1 MKRIVSIFAA
11 ITLNLL
17 TMNLF
22 AVSKDAEDH
31 TLVSLWK
38 TYYAAERADKPK
50 DQLAALD
57 AIKAEARKQHLA
69 WDFYDACDKYYSA
82 RIRIS
87 WKESEAALAQRRSEV
102 TQLGEPVAVVFA
114 GYESDMDK
122 LWEYVCANES
132 KLKASH
138 NPEFYKRDFIRQLVF
153 GEALVPMLGD
163 DYEYAVWCL
172 WARGCKSAD
181 VEGMYAGAYPKAAF
195 AEFYSLTRNGAASTK
210 ALEEY
215 AHKYDGKAVALFA
228 RQQLISNVRSGLDD
242 SKATEAEY
250 LALKADC
257 EKFISDRKA
266 FTGTEKTI
274 ADCCRQPDSIL
285 ARLNDKYVS
294 GNISDGV
301 LNVYF
306 KNLPSTKVQIL
317 KDGESVYDTQV
328 SNPARRYCVLD
339 TVKVT
344 LPALDDGSY
353 NLKIGTG
360 KLEMLS
366 YYEKYT
372 LAITT
377 RQESRGIGVSVVDYK
392 TGKPLD
398 KCDLILSEN
407 SGKTLCTVRNF
418 VLDGFTLLPDEM
430 ADVVSRKQNSRR
442 TLRLQA
448 VAAGGARKSESHWL
462 QNSTYSNSTPD
473 NTFHN
478 CAIIVDRTAFKP
490 GETVNYKAVLYDGF
504 TKHTLC
510 APGTKVIVAM
520 TDAEGKEIASEHLK
534 TNEFGSVAGSFVL
547 KPCGRGGYYNLS
559 VSSGGQLLDS
569 KNLRVDE
576 FQLPTFDLTWDAPDR
591 FYFPGD
597 KVRFSG
603 IVRSFSGHSLGNA
616 KLTYDLSWIGSPA
629 SGELELDADG
639 RFVIESVVPQD
650 NDYGYLKCTVRIT
663 DGTGETLEF
672 TDRRWVVSNLNID
685 VSVLNKDKA
694 RFSNDDDNPFQEHF
708 ETYSLS
714 EDVAKVRISTNQNL
728 PYPTLDL
735 SWSLEDAAGKTCASG
750 KAAQGE
756 EFAIDLGGFQSGL
769 YMLKVDAKLVTEN
782 GKEKSTGKKMRLLK
796 LGMSDDKLPFSAKS
810 FFRELPGDDIA
821 LQVGQTEGTAWVF
834 AEVFGEGRVLL
845 DRKLVRIDGAL
856 NAPGSLQ
863 TISFDRKPGW
873 SDNVELFV
881 MFVKDGQRYSYD
893 RMFMAPVA
901 RRILPLAF
909 TRFLD
914 KTLPG
919 RQYTFTITT
928 APGVECAASIFDAST
943 ESICMNVWN
952 AFTPAG
958 TLFQRVYYDCSPG
971 RDGDSFDSL
980 YLLDETMVVGY
991 GAKTK
996 ALGRRVMASNAAV
1009 DNMSLRDEI
1018 AVEEE
1023 AIPFQL
1029 ADGASMPDVRENFAS
1044 TVAWEPFLR
1053 SDADGNLDLKFTNV
1067 DKLSTYYVQLFAH
1080 DKQCR
1085 NNALRQSMIV
1095 TIPVKVALVQPQ
1107 FLYSGD
1113 SYRTRVS
1120 LANSADADVAGTLS
1134 VSYIDG
1140 KDRSGKVLGTES
1152 GRLTVPAGGTA
1163 DWQCGIDV
1171 PQGIGDLGVLVSF
1184 VADDAGSGSDAMFVS
1199 VPVLRPVQK
1208 LTEAHSA
1215 ILRAGEDAAALESSL
1230 RSMFVNVPGA
1240 EAAKREISIRAM
1252 LAEALPECVTPKS
1265 DDILCQTAALL
1276 ADLIVSRLGEPGLP
1290 SSGREEIVA
1299 KIRACHNPDGGFGW
1313 FEGMRSS
1320 PIVTAVVLE
1329 RLARISELAD
1339 LFAAD
1344 EFASA
1349 VKYLD
1354 EKQFGDDP
1362 QLYWCGAISAEQYMY
1377 VRAMYASVP
1386 FAAPSGKAFKE
1397 FKKTAKEYLTPAKSR
1412 GLSGQI
1418 LAKARR
1424 IRTLSMLVA
1433 SADGES
1439 LASAWGVSVGSKL
1452 SKSLKADLESLL
1464 QYAVDHKCGGC
1475 YFPNAVMPWR
1485 GLLESE
1491 AYAHALLADLLA
1503 DFGFADKADGVRM
1516 WLMLQKETQQ
1526 WSADPAYVE
1535 VLSSVFHATEET
1547 LATKVLALSA
1557 TAELPF
1563 EAVKASGNGFTVSVE
1578 YELDD
1583 KPLKPGDMVHVGD
1596 KIIARY
1602 NIWNEEN
1609 RSFVKLTAARPAALR
1624 PVQQLSGRYGWSLRP
1639 LAVSGFY
1646 AITPQGYRSVLA
1658 DRSEYFFDVYPE
1670 ENSAIT
1676 EELFVTQEGAFC
1688 APATTIESLYAPHYR
1703 ANDFAPAR
1711 LQVVP

>member
-1 MKRIVSIFAA
+1 MKRIVSLLAA

-22 AVSKDAEDH
+22 AAPKDAEDH

-69 WDFYDACDKYYSA
+69 WDFYDACDKYYGA

-102 TQLGEPVAVVFA
+102 TQFGEPVAVVFA

-122 LWEYVCANES
+122 LWEYVRANEA

-153 GEALVPMLGD
+153 GAALVPMLGD

-172 WARGCKSAD
+172 WTRGCKSAD
-181 VEGMYAGAYPKAAF
+181 VGGMYAGAYPKAAF
-195 AEFYSLTRNGAASTK
+195 AEFYSLTRNGVASTK

-215 AHKYDGKAVALFA
+215 AGKYAGKAVALFA
-228 RQQLISNVRSGLDD
+228 RQELISNARSELDD

-274 ADCCRQPDSIL
+274 ADCCLQPDSIL
-285 ARLNDKYVS
+285 DRLNDKYVS

-317 KDGESVYDTQV
+317 RDGESVYDTQV

-372 LAITT
+372 LAIIT

-398 KCDLILSEN
+398 KCDLILSED
-407 SGKTLCTVRNF
+407 SGKVLCTVRDF
-418 VLDGFTLLPDEM
+418 VLDGFTLLPEEM
-430 ADVVSRKQNSRR
+430 AAAVSRKQNNRR

-462 QNSTYSNSTPD
+462 QNSTYSNSAPD
-473 NTFHN
+473 NTVHN
-478 CAIIVDRTAFKP
+478 CALIVDRTAFKP
-490 GETVNYKAVLYDGF
+490 GETVNYKAVLYDGY

-510 APGTKVIVAM
+510 ASGTKVTATL
-520 TDAEGKEIASEHLK
+520 TDAEGKEIATEHLK

-547 KPCGRGGYYNLS
+547 EPCGRGGYYNLS
-559 VSSGGQLLDS
+559 VSSGGRVLDS
-569 KNLRVDE
+569 MRLRVDE
-576 FQLPTFDLTWDAPDR
+576 FQLPTFDLTWDTPDR

-603 IVRSFSGHSLGNA
+603 TVRSFSGHSLGNA
-616 KLTYDLSWIGSPA
+616 KLTYNLSWIGSPV

-639 RFVIESVVPQD
+639 RFVIESVED
-650 NDYGYLKCTVRIT
+650 TGNDYGYLKCTVWIT

-672 TDRRWVVSNLNID
+672 TDRRWVVSNLNIN
-685 VSVLNKDKA
+685 VSVSNKDKA
-694 RFSNDDDNPFQEHF
+694 QFSIDDDNPFQEHF
-708 ETYSLS
+708 ETCCLS
-714 EDVAKVRISTNQNL
+714 EDVAKVCISTNQNL
-728 PYPTLDL
+728 PYPSLDL
-735 SWSLEDAAGKTCASG
+735 SWTLEDAAGKTCASG

-756 EFAIDLGGFQSGL
+756 EFAINLGGVPSGA

-782 GKEKSTGKKMRLLK
+782 GEEKSAGKKMRLLK
-796 LGMSDDKLPFSAKS
+796 LGMSDGKLPFSAKS

-821 LQVGQTEGTAWVF
+821 LQVGQTEGTVWVF

-863 TISFDRKPGW
+863 TIGFDRKPGW
-873 SDNVELFV
+873 SDNVQLFV

-893 RMFMAPVA
+893 RVFMAPVSGKK
-901 RRILPLAF
+901 LPLAF

-919 RQYTFTITT
+919 RQYTFTIST

-952 AFTPAG
+952 AFTPAR
-958 TLFQRVYYDCSPG
+958 TLFQRVYYNCSPG
-971 RDGDSFDSL
+971 RDGDNPDR
-980 YLLDETMVVGY
+980 LDETWVVGY
-991 GAKTK
+991 GGKTK
-996 ALGRRVMASNAAV
+996 AMGRRVMASNAVA
-1009 DNMSLRDEI
+1009 DNMMLGEVV
-1018 AVEEE
+1018 VEEE
-1023 AIPFQL
+1023 AIPFQI
-1029 ADGASMPDVRENFAS
+1029 ADGASQPDVRENFAS
-1044 TVAWEPFLR
+1044 TVAWVPFLR
-1053 SDADGNLDLKFTNV
+1053 SDADGRIDLSFTNV

-1080 DKQCR
+1080 DKQCL
-1085 NNALRQSMIV
+1085 NSVLRQSMIV

-1140 KDRSGKVLGTES
+1140 KDRSGRVLGTES

-1171 PQGIGDLGVLVSF
+1171 PQGIGDLGVLVTF

-1215 ILRAGEDAAALESSL
+1215 VLRAGDDPVTLESSL

-1252 LAEALPECVTPKS
+1252 LAEALPECVEPKS
-1265 DDILCQTAALL
+1265 EDVLCQSASLL
-1276 ADLIVSRLGEPGLP
+1276 SGMLVSSLG
-1290 SSGREEIVA
+1290 SSGFAPSRRDEIVE

-1329 RLARISELAD
+1329 RLARVSEFES
-1339 LFAAD
+1339 LFGAD
-1344 EFASA
+1344 ELDSA
-1349 VKYLD
+1349 ARYLD
-1354 EKQFGDDP
+1354 KKQFADEAQP
-1362 QLYWCGAISAEQYMY
+1362 YWCGGLSLEQYLY
-1377 VRAMYASVP
+1377 VRALYASVP
-1386 FAAPSGKAFKE
+1386 FEAPSGKAFKE
-1397 FKKTAKEYLTPAKSR
+1397 FKKAAKEYLTPAKAR

-1418 LAKARR
+1418 LPKARR
-1424 IRTLSMLVA
+1424 IRTLNLLLE
-1433 SADGES
+1433 SAAGQS
-1439 LASAWGVSVGSKL
+1439 LASSWGLGL
-1452 SKSLKADLESLL
+1452 SGRLAKSLQADIKSLL

-1503 DFGFADKADGVRM
+1503 DFGHADKADGVRM

-1526 WSADPAYVE
+1526 WSTDPAYVE
-1535 VLSSVFHATEET
+1535 VLSSVFHASDAT
-1547 LATKVLALSA
+1547 LSTKVLALSA
-1557 TAELPF
+1557 TVELPF
-1563 EAVKASGNGFTVSVE
+1563 AEVKPSGNGFTIGVE
-1578 YELDD
+1578 YELEG
-1583 KPLKPGDMVHVGD
+1583 KPLQPGDIVHVGD
-1596 KIIARY
+1596 KITAKY

-1609 RSFVKLTAARPAALR
+1609 RSFVKLTAARPAAFR
-1624 PVQQLSGRYGWSLRP
+1624 PSEQLSGPIGWRLRP
-1639 LAVSGFY
+1639 LSGFY
-1646 AITPQGYRSVLA
+1646 GLAPQGYRSVRA
-1658 DRSEYFFDVYPE
+1658 DRTELFFDVYPE
-1670 ENSAIT
+1670 EKTTLT
-1676 EELFVTQEGAFC
+1676 ETFFVTQEGAFS

-1703 ANDFAPAR
+1703 ANDCAPAR
-1711 LQVVP
+1711 LQVAP